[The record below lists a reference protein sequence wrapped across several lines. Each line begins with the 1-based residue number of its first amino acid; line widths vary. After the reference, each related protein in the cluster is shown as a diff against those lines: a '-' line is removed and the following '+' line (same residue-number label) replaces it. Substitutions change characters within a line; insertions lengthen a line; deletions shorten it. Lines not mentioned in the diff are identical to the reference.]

1 MLKRI
6 QKKNDEYLNQFKILI
21 KDKMAEYH
29 LLDKEEGRNI
39 LQFIYDYE
47 NLQYTKEDFQ
57 KRKRVKNSVPLCDR
71 CSALKAEGI
80 RCTRR
85 RKKQHA
91 FCGTHL
97 KGTPHG
103 IVNNT
108 EEMPP
113 NLYKTIQIWA
123 EEVDGIVCHIDD
135 NCNVYDPQDIHQNI
149 KNPKVIA
156 KYKKDLRG
164 KITVLN

>member
-6 QKKNDEYLNQFKILI
+6 QKKNDEYFNQFKLLV
-21 KDKMAEYH
+21 KDKMVEY
-29 LLDKEEGRNI
+29 KMMETENGRNI

-57 KRKRVKNSVPLCDR
+57 KRKRIKNNVPLCDR
-71 CSALKAEGI
+71 CSALKAEGV

-85 RKKQHA
+85 RKGQDL

-103 IVNNT
+103 TVSAT
-108 EEMPP
+108 SETPA
-113 NLYKTIQIWA
+113 NLYKTIQIWS
-123 EEVDGIVCHIDD
+123 EEVGGIVCHLDD
-135 NCNVYDPQDIHQNI
+135 NGNVYDPQDIHQNM

-156 KYKKDLRG
+156 KYKKDISG